1 MGPAGPEF
9 TESSSEESVTEEVV
23 GTAAKSKARPPSPT
37 TGTSESETAP
47 NPSGKGGSAAEVV
60 PADGPGKGKGK
71 GKDRSVCQYCWQAC
85 SSFPSGR
92 DQHQYYNM
100 QCLTWQRYLRG
111 GATWTQ
117 ARNWAMQTKM
127 DREDDIPPVGAPSSG
142 SRPPPPPPPE
152 PKRAPALKTA
162 EHREHKVEL
171 REKKN
176 RKEKRKRSR
185 RTSHVP
191 RNIRRRRS

>member
-9 TESSSEESVTEEVV
+9 TESSSEESVTEEAV
-23 GTAAKSKARPPSPT
+23 GTAAKSKARPPSLT

-100 QCLTWQRYLRG
+100 HCLTWQRYLRG
-111 GATWTQ
+111 GDTGTQ
-117 ARNWAMQTKM
+117 RGNANDTGQGRRHPSCGGAVIREPAASTAASRTKARPCI
-127 DREDDIPPVGAPSSG
+127 EDCRAQGAQG
-142 SRPPPPPPPE
+142 
-152 PKRAPALKTA
+152 RA
-162 EHREHKVEL
+162 
-171 REKKN
+171 
-176 RKEKRKRSR
+176 S
-185 RTSHVP
+185 
-191 RNIRRRRS
+191 

>member
-100 QCLTWQRYLRG
+100 HCLTWQRYLRG

-117 ARNWAMQTKM
+117 ARNWAMQTKTTSLL
-127 DREDDIPPVGAPSSG
+127 RGRRHQGAGRLHRRLQNQS
-142 SRPPPPPPPE
+142 
-152 PKRAPALKTA
+152 APL
-162 EHREHKVEL
+162 H
-171 REKKN
+171 
-176 RKEKRKRSR
+176 
-185 RTSHVP
+185 
-191 RNIRRRRS
+191 